1 MSTVSVSLKVPSS
14 KEAKVRDVIPILLKY
29 RWWLLGF
36 LSFIG
41 LGLELAFFL
50 TKIRI
55 LGCLMWL
62 IPLGLLYWW
71 LLTPWILNVL
81 ERQGFISKNPGRER
95 INAFNVA
102 LGIVAVTLTILIPAT
117 QWATSL
123 SYNMNRVAEGVE
135 KLSSNMDQVA
145 EGIKELLRRV
155 PPP

>member
-1 MSTVSVSLKVPSS
+1 MSIVSISLRVPSS
-14 KEAKVRDVIPILLKY
+14 KEAKVRGILTILLKY
-29 RWWLLGF
+29 RWWLLTF
-36 LSFIG
+36 LSIIG

-50 TKIRI
+50 TKVRI
-55 LGCLMWL
+55 LGYLMWL

-81 ERQGFISKNPGRER
+81 ERQGLISKNPERER

-102 LGIVAVTLTILIPAT
+102 VGIIAVTLTILIPAT

-123 SYNMNRVAEGVE
+123 SYSMNRMAESVE
-135 KLSSNMDQVA
+135 KLSSNMDQVT